1 MLIALQSYP
10 SITSSEIK
18 SNNCGDGE
26 DDNEPCSKA
35 QVAQY
40 NYQAP
45 VYLAYTVMVIVLAA
59 IFNEFKEEEEESDMN
74 DNENMTD
81 DRTAFTKFVDCF
93 KEFSSNMK
101 AVQAGAAFFIM
112 YQVILEA
119 LGSKGASIYST
130 LILAL
135 ALTFIVP
142 KRINAWQMSKY
153 RKRKAT
159 QAPGLMNCFGLF
171 NEDYNPKFVSNRII
185 LCGRMS
191 KLVLG
196 FSWEEFV
203 FSFFIAVIPNN
214 FGLRL
219 GMIVLVTLVLV
230 VLTSRL
236 QDAFDKYLKSIKK
249 YDKLDSI
256 AIQNVVLE
264 L

>member
-1 MLIALQSYP
+1 
-10 SITSSEIK
+10 
-18 SNNCGDGE
+18 
-26 DDNEPCSKA
+26 
-35 QVAQY
+35 
-40 NYQAP
+40 
-45 VYLAYTVMVIVLAA
+45 
-59 IFNEFKEEEEESDMN
+59 
-74 DNENMTD
+74 MTD

-112 YQVILEA
+112 YQVILEL
-119 LGSKGASIYST
+119 LGSQGASIYST

-135 ALTFIVP
+135 ALTYIVP
-142 KRINAWQMSKY
+142 KRINAWHMSKY

-159 QAPGLMNCFGLF
+159 QASGLMNCFGLF

-185 LCGRMS
+185 LYGRMS

-203 FSFFIAVIPNN
+203 FAFFIAVIPND

-230 VLTSRL
+230 ILSSRL

-249 YDKLDSI
+249 YDKLDNI
-256 AIQNVVLE
+256 AMQNVVLE